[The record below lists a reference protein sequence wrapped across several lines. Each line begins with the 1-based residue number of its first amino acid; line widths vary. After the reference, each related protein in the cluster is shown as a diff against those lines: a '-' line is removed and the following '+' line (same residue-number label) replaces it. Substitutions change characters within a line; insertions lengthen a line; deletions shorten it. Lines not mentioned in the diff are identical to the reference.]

1 MRYAIYTLGCKV
13 NQYETQAMEQLLN
26 SRGHT
31 EADFSDLCDC
41 YIINTCTVT
50 AVSDK
55 KSRNMI
61 RRVRKLNPN
70 AVIGVCGCYA
80 QVDPD
85 AVSALD
91 VDVVV
96 GTSGREEFLRQL
108 ELAVTEKT
116 RYTCVDNALRRREF
130 EVLPAGGM
138 AARTRALIK
147 VQDGCVNFC
156 TYCIIPYARGP
167 LRSLPLQTALE
178 QAVQCAEAGYRELV
192 ITGIEISSWGVD
204 FKDGSKLQDLL
215 AALCEAVPQCRIRLG
230 SLEPRTVDEEF
241 CQTLSR
247 YPNLC
252 PQFHLSLQSGS
263 DTVLQRMH
271 RKYNTAR
278 YLESVQLLNRY
289 FPHCAITTDLIV
301 AFPGET
307 EEEFAESLAFL
318 RQCRFA
324 MVHVFP
330 YSRREGTP
338 AASMAGQHPNTVKE
352 ARSAAASQ
360 VAAELETEY
369 ESMMVGQTV
378 PVLFEQVEH
387 GLFTG
392 HAPNY
397 IKVYAAGQDLQN
409 QILPVHITEVY
420 RDGVKGEILVQMHS
434 TGPLA

>member
-1 MRYAIYTLGCKV
+1 MKYAIYTLGCKV
-13 NQYETQAMEQLLN
+13 NQYETQAMEQILN
-26 SRGHT
+26 SRGH
-31 EADFSDLCDC
+31 EEGQFDQVCDC

-55 KSRNMI
+55 KSRNII
-61 RRVRKLNPN
+61 RRVRKLSPN

-80 QVDPD
+80 QVDPE
-85 AVSALD
+85 AVAALD

-108 ELAVTEKT
+108 EQAVTEKT
-116 RYTCVDNALRRREF
+116 RYACVDDALRRREF

-147 VQDGCVNFC
+147 VQDGCCNFC

-167 LRSLPLQTALE
+167 IRSLSLKTALE
-178 QAVQCAEAGYRELV
+178 QAVQCAEAGYKELV

-215 AALCEAVPQCRIRLG
+215 SALCEAVPQCRIRLG
-230 SLEPRTVDEEF
+230 SLEPRTVDEDF
-241 CQTLSR
+241 CRTLAQ

-263 DTVLQRMH
+263 DTVLKRMH
-271 RKYNTAR
+271 RKYDTAR
-278 YLESVQLLNRY
+278 YLESVELLNRY
-289 FPHCAITTDLIV
+289 FPNCAITTDLIV

-307 EEEFAESLAFL
+307 EEEFAESLAFMKK
-318 RQCRFA
+318 CGFA

-338 AASMAGQHPNTVKE
+338 AAKMPGQHPNAIKE
-352 ARSAAASQ
+352 ARSAAAAQ
-360 VAAELETEY
+360 TAAELETDYLEA
-369 ESMMVGQTV
+369 MVGQTF
-378 PVLFEQVEH
+378 PVLFEQTED

-397 IKVYAAGQDLQN
+397 VKVYARGDHLQN
-409 QILPVHITEVY
+409 EIRQVKITRLFKE
-420 RDGVKGEILVQMHS
+420 GVLGDIS
-434 TGPLA
+434 